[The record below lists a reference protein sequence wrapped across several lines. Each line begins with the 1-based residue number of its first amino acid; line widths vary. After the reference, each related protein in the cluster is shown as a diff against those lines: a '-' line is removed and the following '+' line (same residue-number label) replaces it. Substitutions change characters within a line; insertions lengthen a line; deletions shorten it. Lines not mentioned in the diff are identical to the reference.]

1 MMRRPYIYKSSIEIP
16 YPKDEVFE
24 FFKKA
29 ENLEKLTPEWLRFK
43 ILTPLPIDI
52 KKGTIIDYK
61 IKLMGF
67 PFKWR
72 TLITLWEPDV
82 RFCDEQL
89 KGPYKIW
96 KHTHTFE
103 SRGAL
108 TKINDRVEYIP
119 RGGIFAPL
127 INVLFVSKQVEKIFA
142 YREKKIREIF
152 D

>member
-1 MMRRPYIYKSSIEIP
+1 MRKPYIYKSSIEIP
-16 YPKDEVFE
+16 YPKNEVFA
-24 FFKKA
+24 FFKNA
-29 ENLEKLTPEWLRFK
+29 ENLEKLTPKWLRFK

-61 IKLMGF
+61 IKLAGF

-72 TLITLWEPDV
+72 TLITLWEPGI

-103 SRGAL
+103 GQGVS
-108 TKINDRVEYIP
+108 TKIYDRVEYLP
-119 RGGIFAPL
+119 MGWIFAPV
-127 INVLFVSKQVEKIFA
+127 INILFVSKQVERIFA
-142 YREKKIREIF
+142 FREKMIREIF